1 VDLRLTGKVTRE
13 ELMVAAKM
21 MDCPL
26 SAHDLEA
33 MMEMFPSHALSRDGL
48 VDYRLI
54 QGLLQSYSP
63 RQAGGFGSS
72 SPHFLDQTFDLD
84 PRLAQSKG
92 ALPAYASPGH
102 TLTGAGQ
109 GFAGGRMLN
118 KSISTP
124 MGATL
129 TTPFSPYDDSLS
141 NRPGGIAHSNASR
154 HLINGRASQN
164 LMGETW
170 NAPNATRTY
179 ELGIRG
185 LLVRI
190 RSALEEQRNR
200 HGSEVSIRRQFEAY
214 DNDGSGLVSSRTL
227 QAVLDD
233 IDIALTS
240 ADLQGMYHLYGRPED
255 DKIYYD
261 EFCKAVENLGTVNSQ
276 RPGTAPGALSATVG
290 GGGGGQGMDSFV
302 PYLNA
307 RVLQRA
313 QELFREGRGPRDM
326 FEAADL
332 DNSGLVTVH
341 KFKDVVVKLQLLSTE
356 HQLAKALEDYTNIS
370 NRSYVMYQDFCDAL
384 DRAVAGVETANIR
397 SSTSSMRRSGPG
409 FVYGSGFDGT
419 TRSVMEQ
426 DGDEP
431 TTVFGSLQKFRSENV
446 HTPSHNVLHD
456 YPNELEEG
464 SEGFSPRGYPLSPP
478 KVSDSL
484 SIRPPRRGFQGD
496 GIASWSNIGGGGSP
510 QRFSV
515 AGTPAG
521 GGGYNSPGRFSR
533 SVTYGDDSPRRSTS
547 SIAPPRTSPSK
558 VGSRMWGSH
567 TPLNKKGQALRVGDD
582 KWCCAVCLYVENSI
596 HSATCAVCDSPNYNN
611 NKVNL
616 KAYIPCLLK

>member
-13 ELMVAAKM
+13 ELVVAAKM

-26 SAHDLEA
+26 SAQDVEA
-33 MMEMFPSHALSRDGL
+33 MLEMFPPHVMGRDGL
-48 VDYRLI
+48 VDYRLVHS
-54 QGLLQSYSP
+54 LLQSYSP
-63 RQAGGFGSS
+63 NQAGGFGAS

-84 PRLAQSKG
+84 PRQAQSKG
-92 ALPAYASPGH
+92 ALPAYATPGR
-102 TLTGAGQ
+102 TLTGASY

-141 NRPGGIAHSNASR
+141 NRPAGIMHVNASQ
-154 HLINGRASQN
+154 HLINGRASHN
-164 LMGETW
+164 LMGNAW
-170 NAPNATRTY
+170 NTQQPNATRTY
-179 ELGIRG
+179 EMAIRG
-185 LLVRI
+185 LLGRI
-190 RSALEEQRNR
+190 RLALDEQRNR

-261 EFCKAVENLGTVNSQ
+261 ELCKAVESLGTINTQ
-276 RPGTAPGALSATVG
+276 RPSTAPGALSMTM
-290 GGGGGQGMDSFV
+290 GGGGQGMDSSFV

-313 QELFREGRGPRDM
+313 QELSREGRGPRDM
-326 FEAADL
+326 FEAADV

-341 KFKDVVVKLQLLSTE
+341 KFKDVVVRLQLLSTE

-384 DRAVAGVETANIR
+384 DRAVAGIETANMR
-397 SSTSSMRRSGPG
+397 ASTSSMRRSGPG

-426 DGDEP
+426 DADEP
-431 TTVFGSLQKFRSENV
+431 TTVFGSLQKFRTENV
-446 HTPSHNVLHD
+446 HTPSHNVLRD
-456 YPNELEEG
+456 YPNDLEEG

-478 KVSDSL
+478 KVSESL
-484 SIRPPRRGFQGD
+484 SIRPPRKGSQGD
-496 GIASWSNIGGGGSP
+496 GIASWSHAGGGMGSP

-515 AGTPAG
+515 AGTP
-521 GGGYNSPGRFSR
+521 GGYNSPGRFSR
-533 SVTYGDDSPRRSTS
+533 SVTYGEDSPRRSTS

-558 VGSRMWGSH
+558 VGSRMWGSN

-611 NKVNL
+611 NKVS
-616 KAYIPCLLK
+616 